1 LTTVNAALSPQELDF
16 LLRADLPLFGHRNWV
31 AVVDSAYPAQ
41 SRTGI
46 RTAVVNADQA
56 AVLKVVVG
64 NIAASSHVRP
74 IIYTDAELRFV
85 KEPDAPG
92 VDVYRSDLSTIL
104 GETAVFSL
112 PHEEIISKLDEAA
125 KTFNILIIKTD
136 MTIPYTSVF
145 FQLDCKYWSDDA
157 EKRLREA
164 IAAQS

>member
-1 LTTVNAALSPQELDF
+1 MTQTGAALSSEELVS
-16 LLRADLPLFGHRNWV
+16 LLNTDLPLLGHRNWV

-46 RTAVVNADQA
+46 KTVVVNADQA
-56 AVLKVVVG
+56 AVLKAVLG
-64 NIAASSHVRP
+64 RITASSHVRP
-74 IIYTDAELRFV
+74 IVYMDAELSYV
-85 KEPDAPG
+85 NETAAAG
-92 VDVYRSDLSTIL
+92 VDAYRSDLSNIL
-104 GETAVFSL
+104 GDTAVLSL

-164 IAAQS
+164 IAAHQ

>member
-1 LTTVNAALSPQELDF
+1 M
-16 LLRADLPLFGHRNWV
+16 
-31 AVVDSAYPAQ
+31 
-41 SRTGI
+41 
-46 RTAVVNADQA
+46 VNADQA
-56 AVLKVVVG
+56 AVLRVVVG
-64 NIAASSHVRP
+64 HLAASSHVRP
-74 IIYTDAELRFV
+74 IIYTDAELRYV
-85 KEPDAPG
+85 KEADAPG

-112 PHEEIISKLDEAA
+112 SHEEIISKIDEAA